1 MSRIQTLVYA
11 AFMVVMGVSVGS
23 VFADDPNP
31 EPEYKTSTGREL
43 NGPGTHHSEYGSS
56 PYDTSNLRFDSAQAL
71 EKGLQEIEKPNPSN
85 KRKKGAGRPVPGVD
99 DKSST
104 RPGE

>member
-1 MSRIQTLVYA
+1 MFRIQSVA
-11 AFMVVMGVSVGS
+11 AALMVVSGLSVP
-23 VFADDPNP
+23 VVADDPNP

-43 NGPGTHHSEYGSS
+43 NGPSTHHGEYTASS
-56 PYDTSNLRFDSAQAL
+56 SDTVRPRLDTVQDPAV
-71 EKGLQEIEKPNPSN
+71 PVPPS
-85 KRKKGAGRPVPGVD
+85 KRRTGAGAPVPGVD

>member
-1 MSRIQTLVYA
+1 MSRTRNFLYGALMTGIGMSAPT
-11 AFMVVMGVSVGS
+11 

-43 NGPGTHHSEYGSS
+43 NGPGTHHGEYSKS
-56 PYDTSNLRFDSAQAL
+56 PADTASLGFDTVQ
-71 EKGLQEIEKPNPSN
+71 EFGKPRKEIETIPTL
-85 KRKKGAGRPVPGVD
+85 KRRKGAGSPVPGVD